1 MSAIPPFL
9 GPSAESRAGAK
20 RFPVAANALLR
31 YGVPVANA
39 TRAETIDRLA
49 VELAD
54 PLFNFGYRMCGNR
67 EDAED
72 VVQETFLS
80 AWRAWDSF
88 RGDSS
93 PKTWLYSIAS
103 RVCLRMR
110 RRRLGEPNRFL
121 SIEEVLPGPESALA
135 SPSDVADRNAARERV
150 RRAILRIPP
159 TYREPLVLKDIEGL
173 SLRQIARALR
183 LKVPTVK
190 TRIHRARLALRK
202 EILGEPYGGAAPA
215 AECLAA
221 LRQALESLDR
231 GGAPSSAHLCAR
243 CRQVYRT
250 LAFGRDA
257 CSALSGEA
265 LAAAARA
272 RLWSRLRA
280 EACGPPARSARVPPP
295 LSEKRSE
302 RRRWR

>member
-1 MSAIPPFL
+1 M
-9 GPSAESRAGAK
+9 
-20 RFPVAANALLR
+20 
-31 YGVPVANA
+31 ANA

-93 PKTWLYSIAS
+93 PKTWLYAIAS
-103 RVCLRMR
+103 RVCLRKR
-110 RRRLGEPNRFL
+110 RHRSGEPNRFL
-121 SIEEVLPGPESALA
+121 SLEEVLPGPESALA
-135 SPSDVADRNAARERV
+135 SPSDVADRNEARERV

-159 TYREPLVLKDIEGL
+159 TYRGPLVLKDIEGL
-173 SLRQIARALR
+173 SLRQIAKALR

-215 AECLAA
+215 AKCLAA
-221 LRQALESLDR
+221 LRQALELLDR
-231 GGAPSSAHLCAR
+231 GGVPSAAHLCAR
-243 CRQVYRT
+243 CRQVYRI

-257 CSALSGEA
+257 CSALSGEV

-280 EACGPPARSARVPPP
+280 EASGPPARSASVPPP
-295 LSEKRSE
+295 LPGNGKG
-302 RRRWR
+302 RRRR